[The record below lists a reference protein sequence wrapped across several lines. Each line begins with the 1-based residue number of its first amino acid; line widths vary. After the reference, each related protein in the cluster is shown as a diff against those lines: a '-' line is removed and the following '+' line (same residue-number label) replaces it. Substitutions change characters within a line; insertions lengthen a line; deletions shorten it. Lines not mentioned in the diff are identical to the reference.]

1 MRVGRFLTCAVVLVV
16 WPSRLAM
23 AEEPSPGLAELVAEL
38 ASPDPIVRT
47 YALVRLRHLEDDRS
61 SAVYRVFAR
70 LDDPDL
76 AVRIAAA
83 RTLIDIDHELPSS
96 AITRFL
102 THGSRMNQRLAAR
115 AIGLVPARTNSE
127 LPDEATTVA
136 LGALLDADDPWVRF
150 EAARALG
157 YFERTR
163 AVLVRALGDVD
174 GELGASA
181 VGALANQ
188 LEDSFAQVSMA
199 MLDEIAESIEPST
212 APPAD
217 EVPEWRRPP
226 PPSPT
231 EQIAGAAWSARV
243 ERVLLAALSDPERI
257 VRRLAVELLSRLS
270 GRGEAVVVGL
280 VAALRDPYPGTRA
293 AAARGLVRVGRHHAI
308 AVPALIAAL
317 GDPDGGTAGRV
328 AFALGELGPHAHAA
342 VPALVR
348 VLATKDDA
356 SIPNQAYRCGH
367 AARTLGR
374 LGPGVAEPAVSAL
387 IGLWPFP
394 AGESDRGIVDD
405 VDPEVLAAEAL
416 ASIGP
421 KAIEALLAVLDR
433 ERGRPHV
440 RALAL
445 RALGGMGPA
454 GSTAVSAVVHC
465 LDDADLDIRAAA
477 VRALAAFGDSA
488 APAIPRLVRELGA
501 ESHAAAD
508 AGRVLLRFGDRALPA
523 LIAGLSDAD
532 TTTRFHAAVIVGQLG
547 LVSEPAIPALVHALG
562 DQREVSEVAATAL
575 GILGAR
581 AIPALVR
588 VVRAH
593 PGVAR
598 ARAIATLARIG
609 APDPDAIAALVALLG
624 DPADDADPAS
634 ALASM
639 GEPAIAPVTALVS
652 SATASGAAKR
662 SAIAALESLARVY
675 PAAAQGLTKGY
686 EDAAPDVVDAAVS
699 AMAAIELAALPS
711 LTEAYA
717 RGGALRTGALRSA
730 VSSDV
735 LRVHPCVVA
744 WLLDAL
750 GDADDQIRQIGCDT
764 LRGLGDAAPVDPGLI
779 RAFARGGRARAG
791 AARVIVERSEAA
803 VLEPRIA
810 MIFRGLWDDDEDAR
824 ATTAYL
830 LSRIG
835 TPAWPGL
842 IEVLGAREPHVRRLA
857 VGALARIRSDTDSDV
872 AMPPTS
878 ASGLASLVTM
888 LGDEVD
894 DAKWKA
900 MDVLGAIG
908 RPAQDALLAGLAAD
922 DVAVRRGVLDA
933 LNRIDG
939 LDIAAVRRALERTR
953 QHDSD
958 EGVRDQAAQCL
969 ESDRYAERK

>member
-1 MRVGRFLTCAVVLVV
+1 MRVERVLMCAVVLAS
-16 WPSRLAM
+16 WAPCLAI
-23 AEEPSPGLAELVAEL
+23 ADEPSPGLAELVAEL
-38 ASPDPIVRT
+38 ASPDPVVRT
-47 YALVRLRHLEDDRS
+47 YALVRLRHLEHDRS

-96 AITRFL
+96 AILRAL

-115 AIGLVPARTNSE
+115 AIGLVPARTDAE

-163 AVLVRALGDVD
+163 AVFVRALGDVD
-174 GELGASA
+174 AELGSSA
-181 VGALANQ
+181 VVALANQ
-188 LEDSFAQVSMA
+188 LEDSFAQVSME
-199 MLDEIAESIEPST
+199 MLDEIAELIEPPT

-374 LGPGVAEPAVSAL
+374 LGPGVAAPAVSAL

-433 ERGRPHV
+433 ERSRPHV

-445 RALGGMGPA
+445 RALGEIGPA
-454 GSTAVSAVVHC
+454 ASRAVSAVVHC
-465 LDDADLDIRAAA
+465 LDDVDLEVRAAA
-477 VRALAAFGDSA
+477 VRALAAFGDA
-488 APAIPRLVRELGA
+488 VVPAIPRLVRELGA
-501 ESHAAAD
+501 ASLSAGD
-508 AGRVLLRFGDRALPA
+508 AGRILLRFGDRALPA

-532 TTTRFHAAVIVGQLG
+532 ATTRVHAAVILGQLG
-547 LVSEPAIPALVHALG
+547 LVAEPAIPALVHALG
-562 DQREVSEVAATAL
+562 DELEVGEVAATAL
-575 GILGAR
+575 GVLGAR

-588 VVRAH
+588 AVRA

-598 ARAIATLARIG
+598 ARAIATLGRI
-609 APDPDAIAALVALLG
+609 AVPDPDAIAALVALLG
-624 DPADDADPAS
+624 EPSDDADPAS

-639 GEPAIAPVTALVS
+639 GEPAIDPVTALVS

-686 EDAAPDVVDAAVS
+686 EDPDPEVVEAAVS
-699 AMAAIELAALPS
+699 AVAAIELAALPS
-711 LTEAYA
+711 LAEAYA
-717 RGGALRTGALRSA
+717 RGGASRVGALRSA

-735 LRVHPCVVA
+735 LRVDPCVVE

-750 GDADDQIRQIGCDT
+750 GDADDQARQIGYDA
-764 LRGLGDAAPVDPGLI
+764 LRGLRDAAPVDPGLI

-803 VLEPRIA
+803 VLEPRIG
-810 MIFRGLWDDDEDAR
+810 MVFRGLWDEDEAAR
-824 ATTAYL
+824 VATAEL
-830 LSRIG
+830 LSWIG
-835 TPAWPGL
+835 RPAWPGL
-842 IEVLGAREPHVRRLA
+842 MDVLGAREPHVRRLA
-857 VGALARIRSDTDSDV
+857 IGALDRICSDTESGH
-872 AMPPTS
+872 ALPQTN
-878 ASGLASLVTM
+878 ASGLTSLVAM
-888 LGDEVD
+888 LGDEID
-894 DAKWKA
+894 NAKWNA
-900 MDVLGAIG
+900 IGILCRIG
-908 RPAQDALLAGLAAD
+908 RPAQDALLAGLVAD

-933 LNRIDG
+933 LDRVDG
-939 LDIAAVRRALERTR
+939 LDTAAVRRALEHTR
-953 QHDSD
+953 KGDVD